1 MILKMITRIISVTLI
16 GAFISV
22 SHASSLDELY
32 ESLMEK
38 KRTQIEMALD
48 LADNDAFWEVYDKFQ
63 AKQSEYDHDAFNLI
77 KKFQDKQAAG
87 ETNAQSMIN
96 MQAEFFRI
104 DGRKQQN
111 KQNQAEFFG
120 HTLSKEQMFLFYQ
133 IEAKIEALIRSE
145 IAKQSPLIAPE
156 VSLK

>member
-16 GAFISV
+16 GAFIGA

-32 ESLMEK
+32 DSLMQK
-38 KRTQIEMALD
+38 KRAQIEMALD

-87 ETNAQSMIN
+87 EINAQSMIN
-96 MQAEFFRI
+96 MQAEFF
-104 DGRKQQN
+104 
-111 KQNQAEFFG
+111 A
-120 HTLSKEQMFLFYQ
+120 HTLSKQQMFMFYQ

-145 IAKQSPLIAPE
+145 IAKQTPLIAPE
-156 VSLK
+156 VTLK